1 MIPVHG
7 VHPTAGAQGLDPVAA
22 AGPAAA
28 PGQPMA
34 INDVVEISTAARLA
48 AKVNELPDIR
58 ADLVAQVKAQIEAGA
73 YETPQRI
80 EATIDRL
87 MDELFPTQ

>member
-1 MIPVHG
+1 MIPVNGIPSAAG
-7 VHPTAGAQGLDPVAA
+7 VQGIDPVAA
-22 AGPAAA
+22 ANA
-28 PGQPMA
+28 PVATNQPMA

-48 AKVNELPDIR
+48 AKVNELPDVR
-58 ADLVAQVKAQIEAGA
+58 ADLVAQVKAQIEAGT

-87 MDELFPTQ
+87 MDELFPS